1 MASVK
6 GPAGVS
12 MVVLA
17 QSLTTADFLGDFSLW
32 KPKMG
37 YGCEAIRRQAG
48 LRERDDA
55 TNPVPALSR
64 SDTPGTI
71 PAKYTGF
78 TTISSSFVDR
88 RAAINEDGRSTG

>member
-12 MVVLA
+12 IVVLA

-37 YGCEAIRRQAG
+37 YGCEAIRRHTEVAQRRADAFD
-48 LRERDDA
+48 LRAVE
-55 TNPVPALSR
+55 T
-64 SDTPGTI
+64 DTPGTI